1 MFGGEGKVSI
11 WWRGK
16 GRDQMTNINFLGV
29 AEKIFVRVHH
39 KCKNICTFVATKSS
53 LKELEM
59 YNVI

>member
-39 KCKNICTFVATKSS
+39 KCKKNANFAPSKNWNCIT
-53 LKELEM
+53 LYRL
-59 YNVI
+59 

>member
-1 MFGGEGKVSI
+1 MSI

-39 KCKNICTFVATKSS
+39 KCKNICTFVATKST
-53 LKELEM
+53 LKELEL